1 MGSSRPTNGDL
12 YIATVLTGGVN
23 VVGADGT
30 DKGLLKGFGDYVSNV
45 QFRGSTLYVTDIG
58 GGTGDDNSS
67 TARSRAQSSRRDRA
81 RAVPRERSGRE
92 GGYAAATRV
101 SAAGTVPADD
111 GRAARASAG
120 QGGSCE

>member
-1 MGSSRPTNGDL
+1 MTRAVRRYHVDTGKVADICVLEDPDAIPDGLKPATNGDL

-58 GGTGDDNSS
+58 GGTGDDTEFHGSI
-67 TARSRAQSSRRDRA
+67 SRA
-81 RAVPRERSGRE
+81 EL
-92 GGYAAATRV
+92 
-101 SAAGTVPADD
+101 D
-111 GRAARASAG
+111 GVTG
-120 QGGSCE
+120 LELFPGKIG